1 MHASAL
7 NLQDRR
13 RIVFLV
19 ALSAF
24 AASLLSAP
32 EILAAD
38 MKEHTL
44 DRVKKAA
51 VMVFTAISKGEKGDT
66 PRGSG
71 SGFFINRTGLC
82 ISNNHVVD
90 PSHNKPPEEKFRE
103 HYQGGKLVWSVVTE
117 SGTDDEKTWDA
128 VVIYQNESADQAL
141 LQVYEEDGVKLETP
155 DYLRFQPESRLRE
168 RMKVWALGF
177 PGGDK
182 SRSAQDKHPIVSLTE
197 GNVLEMPRSPG
208 GRIRMVY
215 TDVIARPG
223 NSGGPMVDRDGFL
236 VGTVTLMKPPEGR
249 EDAGGGNYSA
259 LVPAALSNECLR
271 NAMVLG
277 KIVPG
282 TDVTPF
288 MTALTDG
295 RGRISVPDFDRK
307 SDRDVLF
314 YADGDRI
321 YGKITTDSIAW
332 NSPLGQFDIPAQAIA
347 YIMSNDESTTM
358 FLEGGNRLTA
368 DTLDATFSFQPD
380 GGSPGDQP
388 FGDIQAIAFKTEG
401 RSVAPVVGKVL
412 VFDTDTSHL
421 VLSDVKGAAKFKS
434 RTGTLSIELEA
445 IYRIDI
451 QDDDRHVF
459 VLNDGRRMTG
469 DFEPSP
475 IEATIAATKTH
486 VKFDLSKIRTATF
499 EVQTWSTDA
508 PAGLG
513 LVAVLDGAS
522 DDILEI
528 AMTLVSD
535 DPSGARP
542 ELDRAMDPSAFRR
555 LPESKK
561 ERLRLLNAVEF
572 LRAGKG
578 KKALKAFRQASRA
591 TDGNIAAYA
600 EARVVVLKRYSDLRF
615 EEVSLTDPA
624 VLVRAGKSLAR
635 EIILRARDVLK
646 DGRTLEGKFR
656 GDYMKTINEVRKLES
671 GLNAMAAFVGP
682 LADDEMIR
690 CWKLAMK
697 ACRLEL
703 DRIAKASG
711 EDAAGSGRGR
721 RRSSGNRRG
730 SRRGGSNLAAQR
742 AVDEL
747 QAQKEQTEET
757 FKEFFLKK
765 YDYGFHIE
773 DADINAMRDAEGF

>member
-1 MHASAL
+1 MHASTL
-7 NLQDRR
+7 SQQVRRRTVGTRR
-13 RIVFLV
+13 RIVCLFALPALAVLFLP
-19 ALSAF
+19 
-24 AASLLSAP
+24 AP
-32 EILAAD
+32 VVRAAD
-38 MKEHTL
+38 MKEGTL

-51 VMVFTAISKGEKGDT
+51 VLVFTAISKGEKGDT
-66 PRGSG
+66 PRASG

-90 PSHNKPPEEKFRE
+90 PSHGKPPDEKFRG
-103 HYQGGKLVWSVVTE
+103 HYQGGKVVWTVITE

-197 GNVLEMPRSPG
+197 GNVLEMPRSPD

-288 MTALTDG
+288 MAALTDG
-295 RGRISVPDFDRK
+295 RGRISVPEFGRK
-307 SDRDVLF
+307 AEQDVLF
-314 YADGDRI
+314 YSDGDRI
-321 YGKITTDSIAW
+321 YGNITTDSIAW

-347 YIMSNDESTTM
+347 YIMSNEESTTM

-388 FGDIQAIAFKTEG
+388 FGDIQAVAFKTEG

-434 RTGTLSIELEA
+434 RTGTLSIDLEA
-445 IYRIDI
+445 IYRIDV
-451 QDDDRHVF
+451 QDDGRHVF

-469 DFEPSP
+469 KFEPSP
-475 IEATIAATKTH
+475 IEATIAATKTPI
-486 VKFDLSKIRTATF
+486 KFDISKIRTATF
-499 EVQTWSTDA
+499 EVQTLSADA

-513 LVAVLDGAS
+513 LVAVLKGSS

-528 AMTLVSD
+528 AKTLVSD
-535 DPSGARP
+535 DPSGVRP
-542 ELDRAMDPSAFRR
+542 ELDKAMDPSAFRR
-555 LPESKK
+555 FPESKK
-561 ERLRLLNAVEF
+561 ERLRLLSAVEF
-572 LRAGKG
+572 LRAGNG
-578 KKALKAFRQASRA
+578 KKALKAFRQTSRA
-591 TDGNIAAYA
+591 SDGNIAAYA
-600 EARVVVLKRYSDLRF
+600 EARVVVLKRYPGLRF
-615 EEVSLTDPA
+615 EEASLADPA
-624 VLVRAGKSLAR
+624 VLVRAGKSMAR
-635 EIILRARDVLK
+635 EIILRARDVFK
-646 DGRTLEGKFR
+646 DGRNLEGKFR
-656 GDYMKTINEVRKLES
+656 GDYMKTINEVRKLAS

-690 CWKLAMK
+690 CWKLAIK

-703 DRIAKASG
+703 DRIAKVSS
-711 EDAAGSGRGR
+711 EDAAGP
-721 RRSSGNRRG
+721 
-730 SRRGGSNLAAQR
+730 RRGGR
-742 AVDEL
+742 AWARGRCRGWRRGMPTAGREAGPARVS
-747 QAQKEQTEET
+747 
-757 FKEFFLKK
+757 
-765 YDYGFHIE
+765 
-773 DADINAMRDAEGF
+773 R